1 MTAGLQGLSPA
12 RLALTLWLPFSLAY
26 FVSFWLRN
34 VNAVLAPLLTEEFS
48 LTGADLGLLTSAYS
62 LTFALVQLPGGLLLD
77 RFGARRV
84 NAVLL
89 LAGVTGLVVMAMSPT
104 FVGVT
109 LGRALAGLGVSM
121 CLMAAIKA
129 FSQWLPAQ
137 RLPLALSLLLT
148 MGGLGGLVATA
159 PVGWALGFV
168 SWRWLFG
175 FAAVVLLAIAAM
187 LLLLVPERRRDES
200 ARPESLAQLVAGLG
214 SVFGYWPFWRL
225 NLPVMVLAGTYQAFL
240 SVWIGPWMQD
250 VGGYSRADAVL
261 MVAWVALAT
270 TVGFALY
277 GFIVNALVAR
287 GWEPLRLFKW
297 HMGCSIGSFALI
309 TMGGATAS
317 HIWMLYFVIGTG
329 GAVYVTMV
337 TRMFPQH
344 LNGRANT
351 ASNMLSF
358 GSTFALQ
365 WGIGAALDLFPAA
378 AGGHAAIGYQR
389 VCEVLL
395 AVSVL
400 LFVALVLP
408 LRHLRSWSEAPSADG
423 RKV

>member
-1 MTAGLQGLSPA
+1 MTAGSQGLSPA
-12 RLALTLWLPFSLAY
+12 RLALTLWLPFALAY
-26 FVSFWLRN
+26 FVSFWVRN

-62 LTFALVQLPGGLLLD
+62 LTFALVQLPGGMLLD

-89 LAGVTGLVVMAMSPT
+89 LAGVAGLAVMAMSPT

-109 LGRALAGLGVSM
+109 LGRALTGLGVSM

-129 FSQWLPAQ
+129 FSQWLPTP

-148 MGGLGGLVATA
+148 LGGLGGLVATA
-159 PVGWALGFV
+159 PVGWALGYV

-175 FAAVVLLAIAAM
+175 FAAALLLAIAAM
-187 LLLLVPERRRDES
+187 VMLLVPERHEHDS
-200 ARPESLAQLVAGLG
+200 ARPESLPQLLAGFG
-214 SVFGYWPFWRL
+214 TVFGHWPFWRL
-225 NLPVMVLAGTYQAFL
+225 NFPVMVQAGTYQAFL
-240 SVWIGPWMQD
+240 SVWIGPWMLD
-250 VGGYSRADAVL
+250 VGGYARADAVQ

-270 TVGFALY
+270 TVGFAAY
-277 GFIVNALVAR
+277 GFIINALLGR

-297 HMGCSIGSFALI
+297 HMGLSIGSFALI
-309 TMGGATAS
+309 TAGGASAS
-317 HIWMLYFVIGTG
+317 LVWIVYFAIGTG
-329 GAVYVTMV
+329 GAMYVTMV

-358 GSTFALQ
+358 GATFALQ
-365 WGIGAALDLFPAA
+365 WGIGAALDLFPSVF
-378 AGGHAAIGYQR
+378 GGHAAIGYQR

-395 AVSVL
+395 ALLVA

-408 LRHLRSWSEAPSADG
+408 LRRLRPVAEGSAARG
-423 RKV
+423 P